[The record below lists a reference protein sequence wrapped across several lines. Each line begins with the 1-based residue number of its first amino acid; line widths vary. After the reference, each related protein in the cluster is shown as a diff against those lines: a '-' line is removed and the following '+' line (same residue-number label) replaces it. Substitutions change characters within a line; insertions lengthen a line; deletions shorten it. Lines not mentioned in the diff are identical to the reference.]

1 MFVRRA
7 GAEDRVVLERLWLMF
22 RHDMS
27 EFQGQLPRPDG
38 SYRTEWLEKVLTGDP
53 DWAGYLFYSGENPV
67 GFCFMRA
74 LTQPVRVLNAFFM
87 VRPVRRNGLGLR
99 AVLEVLAHHPGPCE
113 VAFQENNPKAVRF
126 WHRVATEVSGDV
138 WTSERR
144 PIAGKPEATPD
155 VWISFRTPQPTAARL
170 RDASS

>member
-7 GAEDRVVLERLWLMF
+7 DAKDRVVLERLWLMF

-38 SYRTEWLEKVLTGDP
+38 SYRIEWLEKVLTGDP
-53 DWAGYLFYSGENPV
+53 DWVGYLFYSGDSPV

-74 LTQPVRVLNAFFM
+74 LSQPVRVLNAFFM

-99 AVLEVLAHHPGPCE
+99 AVREVLAYHPGPVD
-113 VAFQENNPKAVRF
+113 VAFQENNPNAVRF
-126 WHRVATEVSGDV
+126 WHRVATDASGDV

-144 PIAGKPEATPD
+144 PIAGKPDATPD
-155 VWISFRTPQPTAARL
+155 VWISFQNTTTERSTSP
-170 RDASS
+170 